1 MSNIIRAA
9 IILNALLYCFS
20 GALAQQEEQKTHIRE
35 LPRYMT
41 DTPQPI
47 PEQIKLPDAPPTA
60 RHTKCF
66 RGLTKH
72 SSMFDV
78 VRQCGIPDEHQGSGI
93 YIFLYKMKDGSIV
106 AVGTP
111 DLKQLAYVDH
121 IHTVRE
127 SSLLEYTPSACVHE
141 ASFPEFA
148 QFAVGERFRGK
159 VHALVLKTHSAR
171 RFRTVIR
178 EAMAGGVNFAGHYV
192 LASWGCGTGCIQ
204 FAVVD
209 AITGEVYAPPF
220 DAAYFHY
227 SLSIAKRWP
236 DFDAEGKWWCE
247 QYADWPTF
255 KANSALLVVEGCI
268 SDRQCGRAFYVM
280 KATGLEQVYFD
291 PDLSPDG
298 SIAPP

>member
-1 MSNIIRAA
+1 MSNISKAA
-9 IILNALLYCFS
+9 IFLNAVLYCFS
-20 GALAQQEEQKTHIRE
+20 GAWAQETVQKTHVRE

-41 DTPQPI
+41 DTPQLI

-60 RHTKCF
+60 RDTRCF
-66 RGLTKH
+66 RGLTKR
-72 SSMFDV
+72 SSMLDV
-78 VRQCGIPDEHQGSGI
+78 VRRCGIPDEHHGSGI
-93 YIFLYKMKDGSIV
+93 YIFLYKMEDGSIV

-111 DLKQLAYVDH
+111 DLTQLAYVDH
-121 IHTVRE
+121 IHTVSE
-127 SSLLEYTPSACVHE
+127 SSLLEDTPSVCVDK
-141 ASFPEFA
+141 ASFPKFE
-148 QFAVGERFRGK
+148 QFAVGERFRGR
-159 VHALVLKTHSAR
+159 VHALVLKARLAR

-192 LASWGCGTGCIQ
+192 VASWGCGTGCIQ

-220 DAAYFHY
+220 DAAYFHL
-227 SLSIAKRWP
+227 SLSIAKKWP

-255 KANSALLVVEGCI
+255 KANSSLLIVEGCVG
-268 SDRQCGRAFYVM
+268 DRQCGRTFYAM

-298 SIAPP
+298 SIVPP